1 MAFIGRRGLSLCPWG
16 KQTDLWVRGPT
27 SGSCALDSAPAWPV
41 AGSGPAQSSLRSG
54 LCPLVPASQGCA
66 PQRLPCSWRR
76 KAPAD
81 MCPHRRVPDTQ
92 GSDRVEKR
100 GALCGM
106 RGLSLDLKLCKADPQ
121 EGRDSCGGG
130 SQALPATRPVPD
142 GPLPSAPRS
151 AAGGLCSGPR
161 HPALRPAAALE
172 GALLPELSGR
182 PAPSAWPLC
191 RGGTMAA
198 APRLASSRFPQ
209 QTHAFATCTLPF
221 FKF

>member
-16 KQTDLWVRGPT
+16 KQTDLWVRGRT
-27 SGSCALDSAPAWPV
+27 GGSCALDSAPAWPV

-130 SQALPATRPVPD
+130 SQALPAACPVPD
-142 GPLPSAPRS
+142 GPPLSAPQRCRRAVLRAQAPCS
-151 AAGGLCSGPR
+151 APCCGLGGGPSPR
-161 HPALRPAAALE
+161 AQRPSRPVSVAAL
-172 GALLPELSGR
+172 PGR
-182 PAPSAWPLC
+182 DNGCCTTVGFLQIPSTNACLC
-191 RGGTMAA
+191 NVH
-198 APRLASSRFPQ
+198 SSF
-209 QTHAFATCTLPF
+209 L
-221 FKF
+221 